1 MFIMKQDKKNKFY
14 YAILIIIIISFITIL
29 GKNNHFFER
38 PELMSLDIRTRLLRN
53 NKALPPEIVL
63 ILIDESSLKTLND
76 IAGRWPWPRQIHA
89 DVIDF
94 LSISGAKSIIMD
106 ILFTENQLE
115 ANQSDINLGDNDLRL
130 VEATKSA
137 DNVYHAAQIFTDL
150 EDEYNKSILN
160 KPLPQAFSQKF
171 GINVVANDIIS
182 NTNYYLPFKDLYHAA
197 KGIGVVS
204 FMPDIDG
211 VYRREKLFFPY
222 QDKHFPSLAMGA
234 FIDQRQFNK
243 ISINRSSLKMY
254 GPNSLMEIPLGS
266 DKLYYVNMYGKYNTF
281 SYGGLITS
289 VLMLKTGQVQDL
301 PVEPKEFKDK
311 VVFIGASAAGVEDL
325 KSTSIFTNTPGVFLH
340 ASIYGNLVSNDF
352 LKFIS
357 PPLSMGIA
365 FTLIIITIFSI
376 FFLRGIFLRVI
387 MPLVIWAAYLGLGF
401 VLFKDNFAIPFVY
414 PSFALISAYISSFAY
429 ISLSEGRD
437 KRRIRNILGQYVS
450 PGILGS
456 LLTDNRDEYLKAEIG
471 RSENLTLFFSDIRGF
486 TSISENFKVEQVV
499 GLLNSYLSRMVK
511 IIFNNEGTLDKFIGD
526 AVMAFWGAP
535 LKDPDHHYKAVL
547 TAIQM
552 IKDLKKLN
560 QENSGK
566 DLPDLDIGIGIHT
579 GDVILGNIGSE
590 QKLDYTVIGDSV
602 NLTSRLEGLT
612 KKYSCQILI
621 SQTTYSHVKERI
633 TCRLLDYV
641 KVKGKKLPIRI
652 YEVIDQTR
660 HADKITARIIALT
673 NDAFKLYSACE
684 FEKAIGIY
692 KQILEIKTDDFL
704 SAMFIK
710 RCQDFI
716 QTPPPP
722 DWDGSYVHESK

>member
-1 MFIMKQDKKNKFY
+1 MKQDKKNKFY
-14 YAILIIIIISFITIL
+14 YAILIIIIISFIIIL
-29 GKNNHFFER
+29 GENNHFFER
-38 PELMSLDIRTRLLRN
+38 PELMSLDIRTKLLRN
-53 NKALPPEIVL
+53 NKALSPEIVL

-89 DVIDF
+89 DLIDF

-115 ANQSDINLGDNDLRL
+115 ANQSDTNLGNNDLRL

-137 DNVYHAAQIFTDL
+137 KNVYHATQIFTDL

-160 KPLPQAFSQKF
+160 KPLPQTFSQKF
-171 GINVVANDIIS
+171 GINTVENDIFS
-182 NTNYYLPFKDLYHAA
+182 NNNNYYLPFKKLYHAA

-211 VYRREKLFFPY
+211 VYRREKLLFPY
-222 QDKHFPSLAMGA
+222 QDKYFPSLAMGV
-234 FIDQRQFNK
+234 FIDQRRFNK
-243 ISINRSSLKMY
+243 ILINRSSLKMY
-254 GPNSLMEIPLGS
+254 GPNSLMEIPLTS
-266 DKLYYVNMYGKYNTF
+266 DNFYYVNMYGKYNTF
-281 SYGGLITS
+281 SYGGVITS
-289 VLMLKTGQVQDL
+289 IFMLKTGQVQDL
-301 PVEPKEFKDK
+301 PVQAIEFKDK

-325 KSTSIFTNTPGVFLH
+325 KNTSIFTNTPGVFLH
-340 ASIYGNLVSNDF
+340 ASIYGNLISNDF

-357 PPLSMGIA
+357 PPLGMGIA
-365 FTLIIITIFSI
+365 FVLIIITIFSI
-376 FFLRGIFLRVI
+376 FFLKGIFLRVI
-387 MPLVIWAAYLGLGF
+387 MPLVIWVAYLGFGF
-401 VLFKDNFAIPFVY
+401 ILFKNNFVIPFVY

-450 PGILGS
+450 PAILTT

-471 RSENLTLFFSDIRGF
+471 RSENLTLFFSDIRDF

-499 GLLNSYLSRMVK
+499 DLLNDYLSRMVK

-552 IKDLKKLN
+552 IKDLKILN
-560 QENSGK
+560 QENIDK
-566 DLPDLDIGIGIHT
+566 DLPDLNIGIGIHT

-602 NLTSRLEGLT
+602 NLASRLEGLT

-633 TCRLLDYV
+633 TCRLLDYI
-641 KVKGKKLPIRI
+641 KVKGKKRPIKI
-652 YEVIDQTR
+652 YEVINQTN
-660 HADKITARIIALT
+660 HADKTTAWIMALT
-673 NDAFKLYSACE
+673 NEAFKLYSTCQ

-704 SAMFIK
+704 STLFIQ

-722 DWDGSYVHESK
+722 DWDGSYAHESK